1 MDGYCMSCDLIFAF
15 SVFNSV
21 GKSRLQSQFITSEFE
36 ASSGSDVYDV
46 LFLQYGIG
54 QDRQ

>member
-46 LFLQYGIG
+46 LFLQYGID